1 LNSAR
6 VLFFGLTAIYLLAVL
21 VQFFL
26 AGLAV
31 FGSTAD
37 WDAHAGL
44 GFVLSISTL
53 LLLVLA
59 VVGRLPRRLILVT
72 LLLVGLNALQ
82 LVLPHIEVAELAALH
97 PVNAVA
103 IVFVAYALM
112 QGSRVYVTS
121 KMAA

>member
-1 LNSAR
+1 MNSAR
-6 VLFFGLTAIYLLAVL
+6 VLFFGLTAIYLLGVL

-31 FGSTAD
+31 FGSTD
-37 WDAHAGL
+37 WDPHAGL

-82 LVLPHIEVAELAALH
+82 MVLPHIDVSELAALH

-112 QGSRVYVTS
+112 QGSRIYVTS

>member
-26 AGLAV
+26 AGLAT
-31 FGSTAD
+31 FGSTD
-37 WDAHAGL
+37 WDPHTAL

-59 VVGRLPRRLILVT
+59 LVGRLPRRMVLVT

-82 LVLPHIEVAELAALH
+82 MVLANIDVSELAALH
-97 PVNAVA
+97 SVNAVA

-112 QGSRVYVTS
+112 QRSRTYVTS

>member
-1 LNSAR
+1 MNSAR
-6 VLFFGLTAIYLLAVL
+6 VLFFALTAIYLLAVL

-31 FGSTAD
+31 FGSTN
-37 WDAHAGL
+37 WDPHSGV
-44 GFVLSISTL
+44 GFVLTISTL
-53 LLLVLA
+53 LLLVVA
-59 VVGRLPRRLILVT
+59 VIGRLPRRLILVT

-82 LVLPHIEVAELAALH
+82 LVLPHIDVSEVAALH

-112 QGSRVYVTS
+112 QRSRTYVTS

>member
-1 LNSAR
+1 
-6 VLFFGLTAIYLLAVL
+6 
-21 VQFFL
+21 
-26 AGLAV
+26 V
-31 FGSTAD
+31 FGSTD
-37 WDAHAGL
+37 WDPHSGV
-44 GFVLSISTL
+44 GFVLTVSTL

-82 LVLPHIEVAELAALH
+82 LVLPHIDVSELAALH

-112 QGSRVYVTS
+112 QRSRTYVTS

>member
-31 FGSTAD
+31 FGSSD
-37 WDAHAGL
+37 WDPHSGL

-53 LLLVLA
+53 VLLVLA

-82 LVLPHIEVAELAALH
+82 TVLPRIEVSELAALH

-112 QGSRVYVTS
+112 QGSRIYVTS

>member
-1 LNSAR
+1 MNSAR

-31 FGSTAD
+31 FDSTD
-37 WDAHAGL
+37 WDPHSGL

-53 LLLVLA
+53 VLLVLA

-82 LVLPHIEVAELAALH
+82 MVLPHIDVSELAALH

-112 QGSRVYVTS
+112 QGSRIYVTS

>member
-1 LNSAR
+1 MNSAR

-26 AGLAV
+26 AGLAT
-31 FGSTAD
+31 FGSPD
-37 WDAHAGL
+37 WDAHTGL
-44 GFVLSISTL
+44 GFVLTISTL
-53 LLLVLA
+53 LLFVLA
-59 VVGRLPRRLILVT
+59 LVGRLPRSMILVT

-82 LVLPHIEVAELAALH
+82 MVLANIDVSELAALH

-112 QGSRVYVTS
+112 QRSRAYVTS

>member
-31 FGSTAD
+31 FGSTD
-37 WDAHAGL
+37 WDPHSGL

-53 LLLVLA
+53 VLLVLA

-82 LVLPHIEVAELAALH
+82 TVLPRIEVSELAALH

-112 QGSRVYVTS
+112 QGSRIYVTS